1 VRQVQGLIMVYPPGE
16 HAMGMKKVL
25 VCDDSNTDRAHL
37 ERIVSA
43 TGCVVITTT
52 NGREAIQKAKSE
64 KPDLIFLDIVMP
76 EMDGYATCRALLNDP
91 DTKHIPVVFV
101 TSKGQK
107 ADRVWAQMQGGKG
120 LVAKPYSDDEIVK
133 QVTKVA

>member
-1 VRQVQGLIMVYPPGE
+1 MVYLSGE
-16 HAMGMKKVL
+16 HTMGMKKVL

-37 ERIVSA
+37 ERIVSG
-43 TGCVVITTT
+43 TGCLVITAT
-52 NGREAIQKAKSE
+52 NGKDAIQKAKSE

-76 EMDGYATCRALLNDP
+76 EMDGYATCRALFNDP

-107 ADRVWAQMQGGKG
+107 ADRVWAQMQGGKD
-120 LVAKPYSDDEIVK
+120 LVAKPYSPDEIVQ
-133 QVTKVA
+133 QVEKVA